1 MLHTNAMETGFLAPE
16 DKDLAPGCWRYW
28 CRSREEYVLQRRVW
42 GSILIVCLFAWAIAV
57 TVIAVMALDRVN
69 GLEKQLNDQTSNLQ
83 YTINRLVTCTR
94 CIV

>member
-1 MLHTNAMETGFLAPE
+1 METGFLAPE

-69 GLEKQLNDQTSNLQ
+69 GLEKQLNDQTLILNDRIDILDS
-83 YTINRLVTCTR
+83 CTH
-94 CIV
+94 CNA